1 MSRHIL
7 MTVQSKN
14 AILKQQH
21 MSKLKAKDP
30 VTAEPSK
37 PKLLISGAPGV
48 GKTWFSLEFPNVYFI
63 DTEGGAN
70 LKHYTERLK
79 RSGGVYMGQQDGSL
93 DPGTLVEQFTALAT
107 ENHNFKTV
115 VVDSISKLFN
125 TVVAKEQERLGDKDA
140 FGASKKPAIAFMRR
154 LVTWA
159 DRLDMNV
166 LFIAHETAEWGVD
179 ATGQRVQIGYK
190 ADTWEK
196 LAYELHLWMHVI
208 KRGPARTAVV
218 RKSRLLGFPD
228 GDQFPLEYPAF
239 AERYG
244 KDIIDASSKPIT
256 LAKASQVSE
265 INTLL
270 EMVKVDD
277 EWAGKCFTRAGVEG
291 WSEMSADQLSACIN
305 ALKKRIK

>member
-1 MSRHIL
+1 
-7 MTVQSKN
+7 MT
-14 AILKQQH
+14 
-21 MSKLKAKDP
+21 KLKAKDP

-37 PKLLISGAPGV
+37 PKMLISGAPGV

-63 DTEGGAN
+63 DTEGGAD

-79 RSGGVYMGQQDGSL
+79 RSGGVYMGQEDGSL
-93 DPGTLVEQFTALAT
+93 DPDTIIEQFSALAT
-107 ENHNFKTV
+107 EKHSYKTV
-115 VVDSISKLFN
+115 VLDSISKLFN
-125 TVVAKEQERLGDKDA
+125 TLVSKEQERLGDKDA

-179 ATGQRVQIGYK
+179 ASGQRVQTGYK

-196 LAYELHLWMHVI
+196 LAYELHLWLHIV
-208 KRGPARTAVV
+208 KRGPARTAIV

-239 AERYG
+239 SDRYG
-244 KDIIDASSKPIT
+244 KDIIDAESKPISIAT
-256 LAKASQVSE
+256 AKQVAE
-265 INTLL
+265 IKALL
-270 EMVKVDD
+270 ETVKVDD
-277 EWAGKCFTRAGVEG
+277 TWAEKCFTKAGVES
-291 WSEMSADQLSACIN
+291 WSEMSADQIAACIG
-305 ALKKRIK
+305 ALNKRIK

>member
-1 MSRHIL
+1 
-7 MTVQSKN
+7 MT
-14 AILKQQH
+14 
-21 MSKLKAKDP
+21 KLKAKDP

-37 PKLLISGAPGV
+37 PKMLISGAPGV

-63 DTEGGAN
+63 DTEGGAD

-79 RSGGVYMGQQDGSL
+79 RSGGVYMGQEDGSL
-93 DPGTLVEQFTALAT
+93 DSDTIIEQFSALAT
-107 ENHNFKTV
+107 EKHTYKTV

-125 TVVAKEQERLGDKDA
+125 TLVSKEQERLGDKDA

-179 ATGQRVQIGYK
+179 ASGQRVQTGYK

-196 LAYELHLWMHVI
+196 LAYELHLWLHIV
-208 KRGPARTAVV
+208 KRGPARTAIV

-239 AERYG
+239 SERYG
-244 KDIIDASSKPIT
+244 KDIIDAESRPISIAT
-256 LAKASQVSE
+256 VKQVSE
-265 INTLL
+265 IKALL
-270 EMVKVDD
+270 ETVKVDD
-277 EWAGKCFTRAGVEG
+277 SWAEKCFTKAGVES
-291 WSEMSADQLSACIN
+291 WSEMSADQIAACITS
-305 ALKKRIK
+305 LKKRLS